1 MISIL
6 TDRSSLFVHLKL
18 QNINLNLLRKITL
31 LISSQSDSAD
41 IKQEEITLPWID
53 FKQVLFDFSNLCK
66 SHEENVDFDDFS
78 KFLVEKYLE
87 DRNYRR
93 NNLKLLTITPSDF
106 QKILEDS
113 GFNRKLTVEQVRDV
127 QKLLNLRHG
136 ANFSV
141 PGAGKTTVL
150 LATFIV
156 LKHYLIVSNL
166 FVISPKNAFLSWED
180 EVNDI
185 FLGTYST
192 YRLND
197 LTFQTIKEA
206 SKPNYI
212 VLINYEKL
220 RKDIKILFPYFLEN
234 NVHLVLDES
243 HRIKSGENNLSYS
256 QIDNLACISVRR
268 DILSG
273 TPLPQRY
280 LDLKPQLYF
289 LWRDDLIPY
298 EILDSKEDVSESI
311 NQSIK
316 DYFVRTTKDE
326 LGLKKPKFNYLSIE
340 MGPIQ
345 TEIYNLLR
353 SEVARKLSGLS
364 RDQVSYLRAL
374 GSMTV
379 RLMQA
384 ATTPMLLG
392 NEDEYFNELL
402 DISSRSPLWEAI
414 FDYSKYEKPAKFVF
428 LETFIQNYL
437 NKDANNKIVLWTY
450 FIKNIK
456 LLEKILQKYNPTSI
470 YGAINTGSIE
480 DFDSRESRIR
490 KFHIDPDCRLLI
502 ANPQACG
509 EGISLHKACHHA
521 IYLDRNFNAAYY
533 LQSVDRIHRLGLG
546 KDIDTQITILIAK
559 DTIDEIIVK
568 RLNEK
573 TVRMAEVLND
583 QFLRKLAFDPEDI
596 EIDEALGLDSQDV
609 QDVIHHIGI

>member
-1 MISIL
+1 
-6 TDRSSLFVHLKL
+6 
-18 QNINLNLLRKITL
+18 
-31 LISSQSDSAD
+31 
-41 IKQEEITLPWID
+41 
-53 FKQVLFDFSNLCK
+53 
-66 SHEENVDFDDFS
+66 
-78 KFLVEKYLE
+78 
-87 DRNYRR
+87 
-93 NNLKLLTITPSDF
+93 
-106 QKILEDS
+106 
-113 GFNRKLTVEQVRDV
+113 
-127 QKLLNLRHG
+127 
-136 ANFSV
+136 
-141 PGAGKTTVL
+141 
-150 LATFIV
+150 
-156 LKHYLIVSNL
+156 
-166 FVISPKNAFLSWED
+166 
-180 EVNDI
+180 
-185 FLGTYST
+185 
-192 YRLND
+192 
-197 LTFQTIKEA
+197 
-206 SKPNYI
+206 
-212 VLINYEKL
+212 
-220 RKDIKILFPYFLEN
+220 
-234 NVHLVLDES
+234 
-243 HRIKSGENNLSYS
+243 
-256 QIDNLACISVRR
+256 
-268 DILSG
+268 
-273 TPLPQRY
+273 
-280 LDLKPQLYF
+280 
-289 LWRDDLIPY
+289 
-298 EILDSKEDVSESI
+298 
-311 NQSIK
+311 
-316 DYFVRTTKDE
+316 
-326 LGLKKPKFNYLSIE
+326 
-340 MGPIQ
+340 
-345 TEIYNLLR
+345 
-353 SEVARKLSGLS
+353 VARKLSGLS

-384 ATTPMLLG
+384 ATNPMLLG